1 MQNPKLPK
9 VRQTVVF
16 SDKHV
21 RGTEIGLMDH
31 LAQSSQD
38 LSGHYEATT
47 ACLLIT
53 LVHIPALVSVLYQG
67 RIEPPRQR
75 EGLKLPIVTYRRRR
89 AECC

>member
-1 MQNPKLPK
+1 MHTMQNPKLPK

-38 LSGHYEATT
+38 LQSGHYEATT

-53 LVHIPALVSVLYQG
+53 LVHIPAVS
-67 RIEPPRQR
+67 
-75 EGLKLPIVTYRRRR
+75 
-89 AECC
+89 